1 MIKKTIKMMTIAF
14 PAIQATAK
22 KIIAKLN
29 CEWLREIRENGAKF
43 KEMTK
48 PTFEEL
54 KKRVKDSIQATMNS
68 LGTTVKRKITG
79 KKRLLTMYNRD

>member
-29 CEWLREIRENGAKF
+29 CE
-43 KEMTK
+43 
-48 PTFEEL
+48 
-54 KKRVKDSIQATMNS
+54 
-68 LGTTVKRKITG
+68 
-79 KKRLLTMYNRD
+79 

>member
-1 MIKKTIKMMTIAF
+1 
-14 PAIQATAK
+14 
-22 KIIAKLN
+22 
-29 CEWLREIRENGAKF
+29 IRENGAKF